1 MVFNKFNRGSRTETA
16 DELGFGSKYADDSS
30 RIINKDGTFNINKI
44 GSTYHL
50 YHDLI
55 QMPWQKFLTLV
66 FLFYLGLN
74 TFFAFLF
81 LVIGAENIAEAKMDS
96 FMDKFFSAF
105 FLSAQTLTTV
115 GFGFYRPIG
124 YYANMLASFEAFFGL
139 LCFALATGLLYG
151 RFSKPEGGIVFTKNA
166 LITPFKSGF
175 QSLQFRIANRHDS
188 SLIELE
194 AKLIFTILE
203 NHEGV
208 VKRGFYRLNLESN
221 EIYFLSMNWTLV
233 HSINEE
239 SPMYGLSKED
249 LLERKAEILVLIK
262 SFNESFSQVVHSRT
276 SYSATEFLWNHK
288 FVLPYTFDDK
298 MKTIF
303 DLKRLNETI
312 PI

>member
-1 MVFNKFNRGSRTETA
+1 MVFNKLKKRTINETA
-16 DELGFGSKYADDSS
+16 DELGFGTKYADDSS

-55 QMPWQKFLTLV
+55 QMSWRRFFILI

-74 TFFAFLF
+74 IFFAFLY
-81 LVIGAENIAEAKMDS
+81 LGIGAENIAEAKTDS
-96 FMDKFFSAF
+96 FLGKFSAAF

-124 YYANMLASFEAFFGL
+124 NGANLLASFEALFGL

-151 RFSKPEGGIVFTKNA
+151 RFSKPEGGIIFSKNA

-175 QSLQFRIANRHDS
+175 PSLQFRIANGHDN

-194 AKLIFTILE
+194 AKIIFTILE
-203 NHEGV
+203 NHDGI

-233 HSINEE
+233 HNINEE
-239 SPMYGLSKED
+239 SPMFEISKDE
-249 LLERKAEILVLIK
+249 LIENKAEILVLIK

-276 SYSATEFLWNHK
+276 SYSATEFLWGQK
-288 FVLPYTFDDK
+288 FVLPYTFDEK

-303 DLKRLNETI
+303 DLKRLSETT